1 MSLVNP
7 VVTMARV
14 RIKICG
20 ITRPE
25 DAVAAAVAGVDA
37 IGLVF
42 YTGSPRQVDAETAR
56 TIVGVLP
63 PFVCKVGLFVDAD
76 TATVESIL
84 RAVPLDVLQFHGH
97 EPPEY
102 CRRYGKPYIKA
113 LRMGEGVDLL
123 AGENTYHDAQ
133 ALLLDTHVPGLAGGT
148 GRTFNWE
155 SVPAGLRLPVV
166 LAGGLD
172 ATNVGSAIRQLHPYA
187 VDVSGGVEAAPGVKD
202 QRKIEEFVRAV
213 VAAGQ
218 PV

>member
-7 VVTMARV
+7 VVAMARV

-25 DAVAAAVAGVDA
+25 DAVTAAAAGVDA

-42 YTGSPRQVDAETAR
+42 YARSLRQVDSDMAR

-76 TATVESIL
+76 AATVETIL
-84 RAVPLDVLQFHGH
+84 REVPLDVLQFHGD
-97 EPPEY
+97 ETPEH

-123 AGENTYHDAQ
+123 AGENNYHDAQ
-133 ALLLDTHVPGLAGGT
+133 ALLLDTLVPGLAGGT
-148 GRTFNWE
+148 GRTFDWD
-155 SVPAGLRLPVV
+155 SVPAGLRLPVI

-172 ATNVGSAIRQLHPYA
+172 AANVGSAIRKVHPYA

-202 QRKIEEFVRAV
+202 QQKIKEFVRAV
-213 VAAGQ
+213 IAAGQ